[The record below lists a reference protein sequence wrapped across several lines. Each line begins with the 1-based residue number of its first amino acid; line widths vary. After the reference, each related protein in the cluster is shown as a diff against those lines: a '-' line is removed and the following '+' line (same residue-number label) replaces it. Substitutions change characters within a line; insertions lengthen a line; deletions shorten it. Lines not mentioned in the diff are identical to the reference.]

1 MKIGL
6 IGTTYKVTTLV
17 ELEQIYVNKDTIPEF
32 LKSFPSHSPI
42 KALVILSTCNRM
54 EYYFTVKDG
63 QDLDQS
69 AEWLFEHIAAF
80 KKQPVQT
87 VKSILRYVSNGKV
100 IQHLFEVASGV
111 DSMVFGENEIL
122 TQVKDAHEH
131 CSTHHETGP
140 ILNKIFLTAIAT
152 GKRVRSE
159 TSVSRGAYSV
169 SSIAVEAIR
178 ETFLDYFGRKI
189 LIVGTGTMG
198 SRVAKKL
205 SALGHPDTYI
215 TNRTQEKADKLAKEL
230 DIHSLNYDDMFEQ
243 AQDFDIMVC
252 ATSSKQYLFYTSHF
266 DNLKKE
272 HYVIDLGLP
281 RNMDPALAE
290 QANINLV
297 TVTGLQEIADKNVQ
311 KRKGELSKINV
322 IIEDETD
329 KLMKWAEYREKHVN
343 G

>member
-1 MKIGL
+1 
-6 IGTTYKVTTLV
+6 
-17 ELEQIYVNKDTIPEF
+17 
-32 LKSFPSHSPI
+32 
-42 KALVILSTCNRM
+42 
-54 EYYFTVKDG
+54 
-63 QDLDQS
+63 
-69 AEWLFEHIAAF
+69 
-80 KKQPVQT
+80 
-87 VKSILRYVSNGKV
+87 
-100 IQHLFEVASGV
+100 
-111 DSMVFGENEIL
+111 
-122 TQVKDAHEH
+122 
-131 CSTHHETGP
+131 
-140 ILNKIFLTAIAT
+140 
-152 GKRVRSE
+152 
-159 TSVSRGAYSV
+159 
-169 SSIAVEAIR
+169 
-178 ETFLDYFGRKI
+178 
-189 LIVGTGTMG
+189 
-198 SRVAKKL
+198 
-205 SALGHPDTYI
+205 
-215 TNRTQEKADKLAKEL
+215 
-230 DIHSLNYDDMFEQ
+230 MFEQ